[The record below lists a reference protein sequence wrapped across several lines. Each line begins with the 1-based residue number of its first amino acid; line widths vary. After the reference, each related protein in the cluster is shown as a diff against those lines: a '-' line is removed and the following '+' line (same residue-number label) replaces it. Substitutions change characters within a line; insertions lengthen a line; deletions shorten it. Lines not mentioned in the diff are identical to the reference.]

1 MNIKVLFLTVCFL
14 VSNVCAQESQNVVD
28 ALKNAEYVSDIS
40 INSKSDVKLFDKNI
54 KKFKSVTSINIQGGD
69 ITSFPKSICSLK
81 NLQHLRIYLTEI
93 KELPK
98 EIGKLSSLELIDISG
113 DDMYGDYMGGAS
125 ITRLP
130 NEIGQLKRLRELKA
144 SFGVLTF
151 IPSSIAECESLQ
163 ILDLDNN
170 PFISIPFAIFQL
182 KYLQE
187 LGLNCYSLTSLP
199 QDISSCKSLNKLRLG
214 GKAYNIPNGISKLQ
228 YLTDLKITYPLSSIP
243 EELFTCSKLVNLDI
257 VLSSYTD
264 IPDSFNS
271 LINLENLSI
280 IGSNNETEKRTR
292 TLPFSISSL
301 KKLKSLTLSNLGLK
315 EIGTYITSL
324 PNLETLNLSN
334 NEISKISIVQSNIT
348 DLTLS
353 NNKISAFEPSFKNL
367 KKLKTLDLSYNTIKE
382 FHPVILEM
390 DNIESINLSSTEIQT
405 ISQEILKKL
414 GPVTF
419 YLAGTPFGVWLQSEK
434 GQEFFSFYEAKQI
447 NFQTHDPNDYG
458 G

>member
-1 MNIKVLFLTVCFL
+1 MNIKVLFFTVCFL
-14 VSNVCAQESQNVVD
+14 VSNACAQESQNVVD

-40 INSKSDVKLFDKNI
+40 IWSKSDVKLFDKNV
-54 KKFKSVTSINIQGGD
+54 KKFKSVTSLSIYGVD
-69 ITSFPKSICSLK
+69 ITSFPKSICTLK
-81 NLQHLRIYLTEI
+81 NLQQLHIYETGI

-98 EIGKLSSLELIDISG
+98 EIGKLSSLEIFDISG
-113 DDMYGDYMGGAS
+113 NSDFMVWIRSS

-130 NEIGQLKRLRELKA
+130 NEIGQLKNLRELRA
-144 SFGVLTF
+144 SYGELTF

-163 ILDLDNN
+163 ILDLDDN
-170 PFISIPFAIFQL
+170 PVISIPFAIFQL

-214 GKAYNIPNGISKLQ
+214 GKAYSIPNGISKLP
-228 YLTDLKITYPLSSIP
+228 YLTDLQISYPLSSIP
-243 EELFTCSKLVNLDI
+243 EELFACSKLVNLDV

-280 IGSNNETEKRTR
+280 TGSYNETEKRTR

-301 KKLKSLTLSNLGLK
+301 KKLKSLTLSSLGLK

-334 NEISKISIVQSNIT
+334 NEISKISIVQSNII
-348 DLTLS
+348 DLTLN
-353 NNKISAFEPSFKNL
+353 NNKIIAFEPSFKNL
-367 KKLKTLDLSYNTIKE
+367 KKLKTLDLSSNPIKE

-414 GPVTF
+414 GPITF
-419 YLAGTPFGVWLQSEK
+419 YLVGTPFGEWLQIEEK
-434 GQEFFSFYEAKQI
+434 GQEFFSFYQAKQI
-447 NFQTHDPNDYG
+447 NFETYDPNMQGD
-458 G
+458 

>member
-1 MNIKVLFLTVCFL
+1 MNIKVLFFTVCFL
-14 VSNVCAQESQNVVD
+14 VSTACAQESQNVVD

-40 INSKSDVKLFDKNI
+40 INSKSDVKLFDKNV
-54 KKFKSVTSINIQGGD
+54 KKFKSVTSLSIYGGD
-69 ITSFPKSICSLK
+69 ITSFPKSICTLK
-81 NLQHLRIYLTEI
+81 NLQQLRIYHTEI

-98 EIGKLSSLELIDISG
+98 EIGKLSSLEIIDISG
-113 DDMYGDYMGGAS
+113 DYMQGVS

-130 NEIGQLKRLRELKA
+130 NEIGQLKNLRELRA
-144 SFGVLTF
+144 SDGALTF

-187 LGLNCYSLTSLP
+187 LGLSCYSLTSLP

-214 GKAYNIPNGISKLQ
+214 GKAYSIPNGISKLQ
-228 YLTDLKITYPLSSIP
+228 YLTDLQISYPLSSIP
-243 EELFTCSKLVNLDI
+243 EELFACSKLVNLDI

-271 LINLENLSI
+271 LINLESLSI
-280 IGSNNETEKRTR
+280 TGSYNETEKRTR

-301 KKLKSLTLSNLGLK
+301 KKLKSLTLSSLGLK

-367 KKLKTLDLSYNTIKE
+367 KKLKTLDLSSNPIKD

-390 DNIESINLSSTEIQT
+390 DNIESINLSYTEIQT

-414 GPVTF
+414 GPITF
-419 YLAGTPFGVWLQSEK
+419 YLAGTPFGEWLNSEK
-434 GQEFFSFYEAKQI
+434 GQEFFSFYQAKQI